1 MSQSAPDYRSLI
13 TKSLLEIK
21 ELKAQLRLHE
31 ESRTEPIAIIGMACR
46 FPGGSNSPERYWDL
60 LRDGVDAIQEV
71 PTERWDLDRFYDA
84 DHSVAGKMYTRYGGF
99 IDDIGGFDAGFFG
112 ISPLEAESLDPH
124 QRVLLEVCWEAI
136 EQANLLPEAL
146 SGSNTGVF
154 VGVSSMDQIISRIGE
169 APLSEIGPYHGSGC
183 AMAPIAGRV
192 SYAFGFNGPS
202 FVMDTACSSSLLS
215 LHLAAESLRRRECDL
230 ALAGGV
236 HFLFHPGYSIAFSKA
251 GMLSEDGRCKTFDA
265 SANGYVRGEGCGIVV
280 LKRLSDAKRDGDNI
294 LALLRGSAIN
304 QDGASGGL
312 TVPNGPAQEQVIRQ
326 ALAQGGIDASSI
338 SYVEA
343 HGTGTPLG
351 DPVEIG
357 ALSNVFKQPL
367 LVASVKTNIGHLEAS
382 AGIAAT
388 IKVILALQHQAIP
401 AHLHF
406 RNPNKFIPWSDI
418 AIAVPTSLTPWTGN
432 HTGERIAGI
441 SAFGFS
447 GSNVHIVLSDAP
459 TAENEA
465 LDTVELPDAYQLLGL
480 SARNEDALRALVER
494 WLAGPLA
501 IPVPDF
507 AALCATAMTS
517 RTAFKHR
524 LSVVAKNA
532 QQASSV
538 LREFT
543 SQANHSEVIIGNAG
557 SERPRVAFLFT
568 GQGSQYLGMGKD
580 LYRSESVFR
589 EAIDECNQ
597 LLRSELDLSLIE
609 LLYSEPELKSTAGE
623 NERASLLNATANT
636 QAALF
641 AVEYALSRLWQSW
654 GVEPEAV
661 LGHSVGE
668 YVAAC
673 LAGVFSL
680 ADGLRLISAR
690 GCLMQALPAGGA
702 MAAVLA
708 DSAQVEKAM
717 TGRGGELSIAAYN
730 GPRNT
735 VVSGPVAMLEAL
747 LVDFEVQGVECRRLS
762 VSHAFHSP
770 LMAPMLEAFRQLANS
785 ITYSAPR
792 VPVISNVS
800 GRIAGAELASADY
813 WVSHVLAPV
822 RFADGVMELV
832 RQDYSFM
839 IEVGPSAT
847 LVEMARQNL
856 DSEDITLLPSLRKD
870 KESRATM
877 LAALGAYWVHGGEVN
892 WSMFEGHARRDLQL
906 PTYPFQHRD
915 YSRNIEVD
923 AARDGLHGLTSLGLP
938 LLARRFNSPLLR
950 EILFETAFS
959 KQTTPFIEDHR
970 VFGQL
975 VLAGA
980 SHLSMILSAASL
992 VESLSGKA
1000 CSLTDVM
1007 FPTALVVP
1015 ENGERVVHLAI
1026 TPQDLQSATFR
1037 LVGIGAEGQEP
1048 SLHAKGF
1055 IASVDKS
1062 EPVSDLD
1069 ATWQRCSEDVPVNAV
1084 YDLQRERKIIVG
1096 PSYHWLTALR
1106 RGKGETIA
1114 KLQVPSMLDNI
1125 IKRYSLHPG
1134 LIDSCFGAMVMAQS
1148 IDVEESFIP
1157 FSLQALNYY
1166 PQAAGAEMPV
1176 SLLAHAVVRQYD
1188 DTRMLG
1194 DIHLYSEQGEL
1205 LVAFIGL
1212 EGRRASRSALL
1223 ATGVQS
1229 ALSLYRVGWEA
1240 IQPASLLAAQAAS
1253 KHCLVF
1259 GETTGLGAAVVAELR
1274 ANGMSLTVVSEE
1286 RNSAGLQKIGEDHYS
1301 LPASSTEGF
1310 RQLLDVCKPFDGIVY
1325 LWGLA
1330 ELEGKD
1336 MRADIDVYQQSACAG
1351 ALHLLQA
1358 LAARK
1363 AGVDESARQTRL
1375 PILLVTQGSQAVLE
1389 SDLLPAPQQ
1398 ALLWGLGQVAAEEY
1412 REWAC
1417 VCVDLDANASTQQSA
1432 VDLHSAITFSDSE
1445 NRIAWRSGA
1454 RYAARLETYSPVVS
1468 DREFSAQADLS
1479 YLITGAQGAIG
1490 SELATWLVQRGAKHL
1505 ALISRRPA
1513 DQELLA
1519 NLTKLG
1525 AQAKF
1530 YQADVANPV
1539 VLASVVNQIKES
1551 QAPLGGVFHLAGLLD
1566 DGLITGQNW
1575 ERWTRVLAPKVQG
1588 AWNLHQ
1594 LTLAHKLPLFVSFSS
1609 LASLLGTAGQSS
1621 YAAANAFLDALALH
1635 RRAAG
1640 LSGLSIN
1647 WGPWG
1652 EVGMAA
1658 RLDAE
1663 QQARFEALGIG
1674 RISTDS
1680 AFNSMAKL
1688 LSDDLQGQL
1697 GVLAMEWQ
1705 HYGQTHSS
1713 PFLSNVMVADANTD
1727 EGVAPV
1733 SEQLQQV
1740 ANSERKP
1747 LLMRVLVDVVTDVL
1761 HLSRD
1766 EVAPRERLF
1775 NLGVDSMIALD
1786 MKNRLQN
1793 LLGLPLSS
1801 TLLFDYPTIEALT
1814 DYFLE
1819 ALSPV
1824 LESKQPEAVIAEA
1837 IFSSASVEDMS
1848 EAEAEAML
1856 LAQLEQMEKR

>member
-31 ESRTEPIAIIGMACR
+31 ESRTEPIAIVGMACR

-154 VGVSSMDQIISRIGE
+154 VGASSMDQIINRIGE
-169 APLSEIGPYHGSGC
+169 APLTEIGPYHGSGC

-192 SYAFGFNGPS
+192 SYVFGFNGPS

-215 LHLAAESLRRRECDL
+215 LHLAAESLRRRECNL

-236 HFLFHPGYSIAFSKA
+236 HLLFHPGYSVAFSKA
-251 GMLSEDGRCKTFDA
+251 GMLSVDGRCKTFDA
-265 SANGYVRGEGCGIVV
+265 SANGYARGEGCGVVV

-326 ALAQGGIDASSI
+326 ALAQGGIDASKV

-351 DPVEIG
+351 DPIEIG

-367 LVASVKTNIGHLEAS
+367 LVGSVKTNIGHLEAS

-388 IKVILALQHQAIP
+388 IKVIMALQHQAIP
-401 AHLHF
+401 AHLHL
-406 RNPNKFIPWSDI
+406 RNPNKLIPWSDI
-418 AIAVPTSLTPWTGN
+418 SIDVPTSLTPWKKSN
-432 HTGERIAGI
+432 TGERIAGI

-447 GSNVHIVLSDAP
+447 GSNVHLVLSDAP
-459 TAENEA
+459 TVAVAEE
-465 LDTVELPDAYQLLGL
+465 VELPDAYQVLGL
-480 SARNEDALRALVER
+480 SARNEETLRALAER
-494 WLAGPLA
+494 WVEGPLA
-501 IPVPDF
+501 MPVPDF

-532 QQASSV
+532 EEARSA
-538 LREFT
+538 LRELT
-543 SQANHSEVIIGNAG
+543 SQANHSETISAG
-557 SERPRVAFLFT
+557 GERPRVAFLFT
-568 GQGSQYLGMGKD
+568 GQGSQYLGMGKE
-580 LYRSESVFR
+580 LYLSESVFR
-589 EAIDECNQ
+589 DAIDECEQ
-597 LLRSELDLSLIE
+597 LLHSELGLSLIE
-609 LLYSEPELKSTAGE
+609 LLYSEREDENTVGSDERST
-623 NERASLLNATANT
+623 LLNATANT
-636 QAALF
+636 QPALF

-673 LAGVFSL
+673 IAGVFSL

-690 GCLMQALPAGGA
+690 ARLMQALPAGGA

-708 DSAQVEKAM
+708 DSVQVEAAM
-717 TGRGGELSIAAYN
+717 TGRGEDLSIAAYN

-735 VVSGPVAMLEAL
+735 VVSGPAAMLEPL
-747 LVDFEVQGVECRRLS
+747 LADFEARGVECRRLS

-770 LMAPMLEAFRQLANS
+770 LMAPMLEAFRQLASS

-792 VPVISNVS
+792 LPVISNVT

-813 WVSHVLAPV
+813 WVRHVLAPV
-822 RFADGVMELV
+822 RFTDGVLELAH
-832 RQDYSFM
+832 QGYSFM
-839 IEVGPSAT
+839 IEIGPSAT
-847 LVEMARQNL
+847 LVGMASQCL
-856 DSEDITLLPSLRKD
+856 DAHDVTLLPSLRKN
-870 KESRATM
+870 KEPRATM
-877 LAALGAYWVHGGEVN
+877 LAALGEYWVHGGEVN
-892 WSMFEGHARRDLQL
+892 WSMLGGHTRRDLQL

-915 YSRNIEVD
+915 YSQKIEVD
-923 AARDGLHGLTSLGLP
+923 AARDGLHGVTSLGLP
-938 LLARRFNSPLLR
+938 LLARRFNSPLLS
-950 EILFETAFS
+950 EILFETVFS
-959 KQTTPFIEDHR
+959 RKTTPFIEDHR

-980 SHLSMILSAASL
+980 SHLSMILSAVRS
-992 VESLSGKA
+992 VETLGGGA

-1007 FPTALVVP
+1007 FPTALLVP
-1015 ENGERVVHLAI
+1015 EKGERVVHLAI
-1026 TPQDLQSATFR
+1026 TPQSQQSATFR
-1037 LVGIGAEGQEP
+1037 LVGLSEEGQEP
-1048 SLHAKGF
+1048 TLHAKGF
-1055 IASVDKS
+1055 ISTVAVP
-1062 EPVSDLD
+1062 EPVSDLQ
-1069 ATWQRCSEDVPVNAV
+1069 AIWQRCNEDVPVNAV

-1114 KLQVPSMLDNI
+1114 KLHVPSMLAQI

-1134 LIDSCFGAMVMAQS
+1134 LIDSCFGAMVMAQTM
-1148 IDVEESFIP
+1148 DVEESFIP

-1166 PQAAGAEMPV
+1166 PQTDGSEIPE
-1176 SLLAHAVVRQYD
+1176 SLLAHAVVRHYD
-1188 DTRMLG
+1188 DARMLG

-1205 LVAFIGL
+1205 VAAFIGL
-1212 EGRRASRSALL
+1212 EGRRASRTALL
-1223 ATGVQS
+1223 AAGNAVQS
-1229 ALSLYRVGWEA
+1229 APSLYRVGWEV
-1240 IQPASLLAAQAAS
+1240 IESASLLAAQVVPKRWLILGDA
-1253 KHCLVF
+1253 
-1259 GETTGLGAAVVAELR
+1259 TGLGEGLLTELR
-1274 ANGMSLTVVSEE
+1274 VKGMSVTLVSED
-1286 RNSAGLQKIGEDHYS
+1286 RKSTGLQKKGEDHYS
-1301 LPASSTEGF
+1301 LSARSAEGF
-1310 RQLLDVCKPFDGIVY
+1310 RQLLDACNPFDGIVY

-1330 ELEGKD
+1330 ELAGDD
-1336 MRADIDVYQQSACAG
+1336 MAAYQQSACAG
-1351 ALHLLQA
+1351 ALHLLQE
-1358 LAARK
+1358 LAGQK
-1363 AGVDESARQTRL
+1363 IGVDESARQSRL
-1375 PILLVTQGSQAVLE
+1375 RIMLVTQGSQAVLA
-1389 SDLLPAPQQ
+1389 SDSLPAPQQ

-1417 VCVDLDANASTQQSA
+1417 VCVDLDANASTEQSLA
-1432 VDLHSAITFSDSE
+1432 DLHSAIAVSDSE
-1445 NRIAWRSGA
+1445 NRIAWRAGA
-1454 RYAARLETYSPVVS
+1454 GYAARLETYSPVAS
-1468 DREFSAQADLS
+1468 DSEFFAQAELS
-1479 YLITGAQGAIG
+1479 YLITGARGAIG
-1490 SELATWLVQRGAKHL
+1490 SELAAWLVQRGAKHL
-1505 ALISRRPA
+1505 ALISRSPV
-1513 DQELLA
+1513 DKELLA
-1519 NLTKLG
+1519 SLAELG
-1525 AQAKF
+1525 AQASF
-1530 YQADVANPV
+1530 YQADVADPV
-1539 VLASVVNQIKES
+1539 ALAKVVKQIEEG

-1566 DGLITGQNW
+1566 DGLITGQSW
-1575 ERWTRVLAPKVQG
+1575 ERWTRVLSPKVQG

-1594 LTLAHKLPLFVSFSS
+1594 LTLAHKSPLFVSFSS
-1609 LASLLGTAGQSS
+1609 VASLLGTAGQSS
-1621 YAAANAFLDALALH
+1621 YAAANAFLDALAQH
-1635 RRAAG
+1635 RRGAG

-1663 QQARFEALGIG
+1663 QQARLEALGMG

-1680 AFNSMAKL
+1680 ALGTMGRL
-1688 LSDDLQGQL
+1688 LSSGSEGQV

-1713 PFLSNVMVADANTD
+1713 PFLTNVVLEDDATD
-1727 EGVAPV
+1727 EGVSSV
-1733 SEQLQQV
+1733 FEQLQHV
-1740 ANSERKP
+1740 AASERKS
-1747 LLMRVLVDVVTDVL
+1747 LLIRVLIDVVTDVL

-1775 NLGVDSMIALD
+1775 DLGVDSMIALD
-1786 MKNRLQN
+1786 MKNRLQT

-1824 LESKQPEAVIAEA
+1824 LVSKQLEPIAAEA
-1837 IFSSASVEDMS
+1837 LFANTSVEDMS

-1856 LAQLEQMEKR
+1856 LAQLEQMEKRSE